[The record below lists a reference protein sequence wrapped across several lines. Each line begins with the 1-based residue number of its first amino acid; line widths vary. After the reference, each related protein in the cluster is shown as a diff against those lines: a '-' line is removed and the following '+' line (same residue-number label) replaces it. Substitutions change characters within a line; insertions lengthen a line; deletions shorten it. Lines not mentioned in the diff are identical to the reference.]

1 MSDEFVGAGWAFP
14 LRTDATGQIAL
25 VRHDREIE
33 ESIRLILGTAYG
45 ERPMRPDYGCAIHDY
60 VFATVDSDVAGRIIA
75 EVRVSLVRWEP
86 RIRVRDVE
94 VTVSP
99 DDPTLVYID
108 IRYTIVDTNDPRN
121 LVVPFYTIPAEE

>member
-1 MSDEFVGAGWAFP
+1 
-14 LRTDATGQIAL
+14 
-25 VRHDREIE
+25 
-33 ESIRLILGTAYG
+33 
-45 ERPMRPDYGCAIHDY
+45 
-60 VFATVDSDVAGRIIA
+60 VDSDVAGRIIA

>member
-108 IRYTIVDTNDPRN
+108 IRYTVVDTNDPRN